1 MSISWG
7 IKQRFKFTANG
18 SLIFWEPPAVSAIY
32 AITYR
37 HNPQKPKSHTI
48 LFVGQ
53 ADDLRREFRDLNRQ
67 VTDAWTD
74 SGHDLR
80 ELYVFIHHMPG
91 STSAERYNIQ
101 EQLTSE
107 YHPRCNR

>member
-18 SLIFWEPPAVSAIY
+18 SLTSWEPPPVAAVY
-32 AITYR
+32 AITYKN
-37 HNPQKPKSHTI
+37 NPLKPKSHTI

-53 ADDLRREFRDLNRQ
+53 AENLSREAYDLNRQ

-80 ELYVFIHHMPG
+80 ELYVFIHPMPG
-91 STSAERYNIQ
+91 SSSNERYNVQ
-101 EQLTSE
+101 EQLTME
-107 YHPRCNR
+107 YRPQCNR